1 MWRYVRTMHA
11 LIRKIAKTLF
21 EKPKYWHQ
29 WFRERTHSFHAW
41 GAGMACKFRRSGRA
55 CGGPVS
61 IAGAA
66 LIIALLSPAAA
77 QDIRGLERCT
87 SETNMERR
95 TGCLQANIEFL
106 HQALARLERDTRE
119 KINALGRDLVASRA
133 EVATLRST
141 VEKLNGELMQFK
153 AKEAAGSKKQ

>member
-1 MWRYVRTMHA
+1 
-11 LIRKIAKTLF
+11 
-21 EKPKYWHQ
+21 
-29 WFRERTHSFHAW
+29 
-41 GAGMACKFRRSGRA
+41 
-55 CGGPVS
+55 
-61 IAGAA
+61 
-66 LIIALLSPAAA
+66 
-77 QDIRGLERCT
+77 
-87 SETNMERR
+87 MERR